1 MASNLTKE
9 ERLAVHQNDLSVR
22 AGSTLAD
29 HTALANPPAGGRFAP
44 HSPKPTIVKGAHD
57 YPKQPPHSPWSNNHL
72 PDEPLIDATDCGPTF
87 DGRSTR

>member
-44 HSPKPTIVKGAHD
+44 HSPEA
-57 YPKQPPHSPWSNNHL
+57 NHRQGSARL
-72 PDEPLIDATDCGPTF
+72 PEATSAFPLVE
-87 DGRSTR
+87 